1 MNTMA
6 EQFESGTSA
15 GDWLKYIGALLLVA
29 AGIFV
34 FYYFA
39 EWNAVVRGLIVA
51 AAVGGALFIAAF
63 SKLGNQARE
72 FVSESMFEMRKV
84 VWPTRQEAWRI
95 TLVVLVVVVL
105 IGLILAGFDYVISH
119 AVQWLLKA

>member
-1 MNTMA
+1 MA
-6 EQFESGTSA
+6 QQFEGGTSA
-15 GDWLKYIGALLLVA
+15 SDWMKYIGALLLVA

-39 EWNAVVRGLIVA
+39 QWPAVVRGLIVA
-51 AAVGGALFIAAF
+51 VAVAGALFIAAF
-63 SKLGNQARE
+63 TKLGNQARE

-84 VWPTRQEAWRI
+84 VWPSRQEAWRI
-95 TLVVLVVVVL
+95 TLVVMVVVVL

-119 AVQWLLKA
+119 AVKWLLQA